1 MVKKPSSIWIFVVLA
16 FLLPAAAYAIVNWYE
31 QTFTA
36 LPVFGKEEVVNGK
49 TMPHRI
55 DSFKLI
61 NQDAVTKQL
70 GDWDGKILVADFF
83 FTHCPSIC
91 PRLTANLKRVQEAY
105 NHDDDVAILSFS
117 VDPERDSSMALQKY
131 AQRFSINTRQW
142 QLLTGSKQAI
152 YKLARN
158 SFEIVATDGDGGPD
172 DFIHSEKLVLVDRQ
186 RRFRGYYDG
195 TDDTAIKNL
204 IRDIKKLQHEE

>member
-1 MVKKPSSIWIFVVLA
+1 
-16 FLLPAAAYAIVNWYE
+16 
-31 QTFTA
+31 
-36 LPVFGKEEVVNGK
+36 
-49 TMPHRI
+49 
-55 DSFKLI
+55 
-61 NQDAVTKQL
+61 
-70 GDWDGKILVADFF
+70 
-83 FTHCPSIC
+83 
-91 PRLTANLKRVQEAY
+91 
-105 NHDDDVAILSFS
+105 
-117 VDPERDSSMALQKY
+117 MALQKY

-186 RRFRGYYDG
+186 RRIRGYYDG